1 MGEGGDR
8 DSILPMA
15 ISLVEQELSR
25 LLGARSGHFQFESG
39 HHGNLWLDLDKLLQQ
54 PSRLQP
60 FLAELATR
68 FAKYNVQAV
77 CGPLVG
83 GAFLAQ
89 SLATALHVEFSF
101 AERIVTA
108 DRQASSSVTYRIP
121 SGFRGTLHG
130 KRVAIVD
137 DAINAGSAVRSTL
150 TDLQFCGANPVAIG
164 ALLVLG
170 NAAVRLS
177 AEHDIPVESIAQFP
191 SNLWAPSK
199 CPLCASQ
206 TPLENA
212 IDEAR
217 PD

>member
-1 MGEGGDR
+1 VTMT
-8 DSILPMA
+8 
-15 ISLVEQELSR
+15 ISPLEQELSR
-25 LLGARSGHFQFESG
+25 LLEARSGHFQFESG
-39 HHGNLWLDLDKLLQQ
+39 HHGNLWLDLDALFLY
-54 PSRLQP
+54 PSRLEP
-60 FLAELATR
+60 FIAELAMR
-68 FAKYNVQAV
+68 FAKYKVQSV

-89 SLATALHVEFSF
+89 SLAIALHVEFSF
-101 AERIVTA
+101 AERCA
-108 DRQASSSVTYRIP
+108 SAERSASSSAIYRIP
-121 SGFRGTLHG
+121 NGLRATLHG

-137 DAINAGSAVRSTL
+137 DAINAGSAVRGTL
-150 TDLQFCGANPVAIG
+150 TDLQFCGANPVVVG

-177 AEHDIPVESIAQFP
+177 AEHDIPVESIAQLP

-212 IDEAR
+212 LDEAR
-217 PD
+217 PG